1 MNQRGVVGEVGVA
14 ASERTLEFGTVPD
27 LLNKRG
33 TWKNSIFQMLM
44 QAFFDTLM
52 EAGVVGHYRFIEF

>member
-1 MNQRGVVGEVGVA
+1 MSSGVCTHGGHRREIGIFVNQRGVVGEVGVA

-33 TWKNSIFQMLM
+33 TW
-44 QAFFDTLM
+44 
-52 EAGVVGHYRFIEF
+52 